1 MSTYTI
7 PEWTLGNRLA
17 KVRGDAGLTTY
28 ELADLLGVSRT
39 TVTNWENDTTR
50 PKRYAIEAW
59 ARFCNNT
66 DPEWL
71 IGVPTIAEAR
81 RRHPRNGHA
90 RPAKLTPSDLPKR
103 ENPGTCVFA
112 DEAA

>member
-7 PEWTLGNRLA
+7 PEWTLGDRLA
-17 KVRGDAGLTTY
+17 KVRSDAGLTTY

-71 IGVPTIAEAR
+71 VGVPTITEAR
-81 RRHPRNGHA
+81 RRHPRQG
-90 RPAKLTPSDLPKR
+90 RRGPAHNTTSDLPKR
-103 ENPGTCVFA
+103 ENPGIYVMRA
-112 DEAA
+112 KAS